1 MAQRQ
6 QIVDFI
12 EEIVDAINLT
22 QTILSHSDDGT
33 NTTIEVANM
42 YHARTGLIIEID
54 LIDYTIFS
62 VDQTTNE
69 IVVVGAIAD
78 PVTAIL
84 STPTYRHGTPR
95 AANQELSL
103 DSGTLESTPFIY
115 LFERIVENFDT
126 NEESVIDRN
135 VSLTIVFQD
144 DYDPTDWTT
153 DDHYTNVIVPQR
165 RLLDVFVQTLE
176 QSPKVGLL
184 NSKDVTNQVKFGV
197 FTTNKGSTDS
207 IFNEKVSGPQLDINF
222 QMLHS
227 ESLCDTPVTCR
238 PATITDGGIVIVP
251 SGGRYTCIGGGASVR
266 VSNSND
272 SYDVTTGVDLELPNI
287 QFTQTDG
294 TPTSVPSM
302 ENIICN
308 ASAKDLIWQFDWNAT
323 DDTTETKTVGVL
335 FAGTYTGIS
344 DDGGSGTITVS
355 INGGAFVSF
364 TSLNPLTLINTDTIA
379 LFRTTTTSDGDV
391 TITGTYV

>member
-62 VDQTTNE
+62 VDQTTNK

-78 PVTAIL
+78 PTTAIL

-126 NEESVIDRN
+126 DEESVIDRN

-153 DDHYTNVIVPQR
+153 DDHYTNVIIPQR

-227 ESLCDTPVTCR
+227 ED
-238 PATITDGGIVIVP
+238 
-251 SGGRYTCIGGGASVR
+251 
-266 VSNSND
+266 
-272 SYDVTTGVDLELPNI
+272 
-287 QFTQTDG
+287 
-294 TPTSVPSM
+294 
-302 ENIICN
+302 
-308 ASAKDLIWQFDWNAT
+308 
-323 DDTTETKTVGVL
+323 
-335 FAGTYTGIS
+335 
-344 DDGGSGTITVS
+344 
-355 INGGAFVSF
+355 
-364 TSLNPLTLINTDTIA
+364 
-379 LFRTTTTSDGDV
+379 
-391 TITGTYV
+391 